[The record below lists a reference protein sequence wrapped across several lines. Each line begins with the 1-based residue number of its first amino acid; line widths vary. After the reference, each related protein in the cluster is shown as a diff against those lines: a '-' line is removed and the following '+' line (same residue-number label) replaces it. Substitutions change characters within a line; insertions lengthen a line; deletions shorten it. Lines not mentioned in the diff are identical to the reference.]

1 MRRPRSLLIAA
12 AVAAALGAPLTA
24 QYRMEPDGEGSS
36 LRLVVSCNVDGTY
49 TCANERCGQYC
60 CNMPG

>member
-1 MRRPRSLLIAA
+1 MRTSKSLLIAA
-12 AVAAALGAPLTA
+12 AVAAALVAPLAA
-24 QYRMEPDGEGSS
+24 QYRMDLGQGGS

>member
-1 MRRPRSLLIAA
+1 MRRSRSLLVAA
-12 AVAAALGAPLTA
+12 AVAAALVAPLTA
-24 QYRMEPDGEGSS
+24 QYRMEPGEGS

>member
-1 MRRPRSLLIAA
+1 MRRSRSLLTAA
-12 AVAAALGAPLTA
+12 AVAAALVAPLTA
-24 QYRMEPDGEGSS
+24 QYRMEPGGEGS
-36 LRLVVSCNVDGTY
+36 LRIVISCNVDGSY